1 MAYHFPW
8 QPSWF
13 VALTIGVIAPAHS
26 QSLEQAVVTTLATDP
41 ELRGAFHQLQSL
53 HERTKASEGD
63 YLPDIDLNA
72 GIGYE
77 RIDNDTTQA
86 QDDLDF
92 ARKDATLNLR
102 QLVWD
107 GQTHNN
113 IDRNRYETESQRFQ
127 LRSDAS
133 DKALQVAEVYLEI
146 LQAQQVLDLS
156 SANMTVHE
164 DILSD
169 IRRRADT
176 GIGSTA
182 DLSQVQARVARAR
195 ANLLS
200 AETNLEDAFT
210 AFFRV
215 VGEPANNPVQP
226 VIDDARLPSS
236 LDSALEQAVKRN
248 PLLKLARYDI
258 EAAKSQYQQFKGA
271 HHPNISVEVSQTW
284 ADEVSGVDDFSDE
297 FSAMLRVRYQL
308 FNGGSDQAD
317 IRRGAYELNRAK
329 DIFDNAY
336 RQLEESTRL
345 AWSAFQLTEQQKDLL
360 QQQVDAASDTVQA
373 YEKQFRIGRRTLLDL
388 LNTENELLEARRA
401 YLDANYDHLL
411 AQYRLLNNTG
421 HLLEALRV
429 SLPKQ
434 WQGTEGETE

>member
-8 QPSWF
+8 QPSWC
-13 VALTIGVIAPAHS
+13 VALIIAVIAPAHS

-41 ELRGAFHQLQSL
+41 ELRGAFHQLQSFR
-53 HERTKASEGD
+53 ERTKASEGD
-63 YLPDIDLNA
+63 YLPDVDLNA
-72 GIGYE
+72 GMGYE

-92 ARKDATLNLR
+92 ARKDATLNVR
-102 QLVWD
+102 QLLWD

-113 IDRNRYETESQRFQ
+113 IARNQYEAESQRFQ

-133 DKALQVAEVYLEI
+133 DKALRVAEVYLEI
-146 LQAQQVLDLS
+146 LKAQQVLDLS
-156 SANMTVHE
+156 RANMTVHE
-164 DILSD
+164 EILAD

-182 DLSQVQARVARAR
+182 DLSQVQARVARAQ

-215 VGEPANNPVQP
+215 VGVPANNTVQP
-226 VIDDARLPSS
+226 VIDKTRLPTS

-317 IRRGAYELNRAK
+317 IRRGSYELNRAK

-345 AWSAFQLTEQQKDLL
+345 AWSAFQLTEQQKALL